1 MERDKIYKKI
11 QKALLKRALGYD
23 CSETIEEYAMNG
35 DDMTIVKKKV
45 TTKNV
50 PPDISAVKVLLENF
64 SDNEVA
70 DLTTL
75 TDAQLECEKQRL
87 LALLKEKSKI
97 ETN

>member
-1 MERDKIYKKI
+1 MEREKIYKKL

-23 CSETIEEYAMNG
+23 ASETIEEYAMNG
-35 DDMTIVKKKV
+35 DDMTMVKRKV

-64 SDNEVA
+64 SENDIVNLNE
-70 DLTTL
+70 LS
-75 TDAQLECEKQRL
+75 DAQLECEKQRL

-97 ETN
+97 ENS

>member
-1 MERDKIYKKI
+1 MEREKIYKKI

-23 CSETIEEYAMNG
+23 SSETIEEYAMNG
-35 DDMTIVKKKV
+35 EDMTMIKKKI

-64 SDNEVA
+64 SQNEAV
-70 DLTTL
+70 DFSQLS
-75 TDAQLECEKQRL
+75 DAQLECEKQRL

-97 ETN
+97 EDN

>member
-1 MERDKIYKKI
+1 MEREKIYKKL

-23 CSETIEEYAMNG
+23 ASETIEEYAMNG
-35 DDMTIVKKKV
+35 DDMTMVKRKV

-64 SDNEVA
+64 SENDIANLNE
-70 DLTTL
+70 LS
-75 TDAQLECEKQRL
+75 DAQLESEKQRL

-97 ETN
+97 ENN